1 MLGGGLAPSDRGVRR
16 GVRPA
21 ANIGAVPGGSLR
33 GGGRRRLTVRVC
45 LSALTLR
52 RPRQWG
58 ACWLSG
64 QLWRELQLDWFWAA
78 RLPASRKGTRW
89 EPILREQFFEL
100 GPDRLRRMRVDHG
113 GGDALMTEQDLDGAQ
128 VDAVFEKARGIA
140 VAQHVRRHAAADPGG
155 TRCRG
160 EGAGQDV

>member
-89 EPILREQFFEL
+89 EQILQVLVPYRLIALGSEWKLHREWFANSAMADLL
-100 GPDRLRRMRVDHG
+100 GADFALAEAHKLYTCHDRR
-113 GGDALMTEQDLDGAQ
+113 
-128 VDAVFEKARGIA
+128 
-140 VAQHVRRHAAADPGG
+140 
-155 TRCRG
+155 
-160 EGAGQDV
+160 